1 MLPEVVIASGLSSRS
16 AYSCTA
22 LAITHAGRGERS
34 QIMKAETLAVPPA
47 VDHVTVTRRQ
57 ISADGFFAS
66 RKRQE
71 MNDSHIYHY

>member
-34 QIMKAETLAVPPA
+34 QITRAETLAVPPA

-57 ISADGFFAS
+57 IADGC
-66 RKRQE
+66 KLQE
-71 MNDSHIYHY
+71 TNDPHIYHIAYHY